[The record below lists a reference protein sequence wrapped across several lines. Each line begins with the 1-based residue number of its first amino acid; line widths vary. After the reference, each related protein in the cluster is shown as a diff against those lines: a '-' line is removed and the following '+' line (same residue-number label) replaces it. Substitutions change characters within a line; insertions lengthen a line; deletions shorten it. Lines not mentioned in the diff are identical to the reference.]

1 VKALVCKA
9 KNFTCLRCRCQSL
22 TGIGGRSYAAGPN
35 ICLRLRR
42 LLTVTNS
49 VCSSPSSRR
58 TPGSVFCTAKAF
70 FVYPLQADAIV
81 IASNIYLVCRY
92 SALLTV
98 MDSRSGPVHHRQLR
112 SRLLQSGVY
121 KAVLPFQPLRSES
134 NSVRRIWR
142 KSLVDGDI
150 VAVV

>member
-1 VKALVCKA
+1 MKALGCKA

-42 LLTVTNS
+42 LLTVTNP

-81 IASNIYLVCRY
+81 IASNIYLVTIGEWEARILFLLFAAPPLVFI
-92 SALLTV
+92 SAVGYCLVAQRPEPRFNGLTN
-98 MDSRSGPVHHRQLR
+98 P
-112 SRLLQSGVY
+112 
-121 KAVLPFQPLRSES
+121 AF
-134 NSVRRIWR
+134 
-142 KSLVDGDI
+142 
-150 VAVV
+150 

>member
-1 VKALVCKA
+1 MKALGCKA

-42 LLTVTNS
+42 LLTVTNP

-81 IASNIYLVCRY
+81 IASNIYLVTLCP
-92 SALLTV
+92 
-98 MDSRSGPVHHRQLR
+98 SRSGPVHHRQF
-112 SRLLQSGVY
+112 SRTDLS
-121 KAVLPFQPLRSES
+121 KPLRAGRPLLPLDLPYEHGRFSPSPFHE
-134 NSVRRIWR
+134 IY
-142 KSLVDGDI
+142 DTP
-150 VAVV
+150 

>member
-1 VKALVCKA
+1 MKALVCKA

-81 IASNIYLVCRY
+81 IASNIYLILRTIQGFGCVHRP
-92 SALLTV
+92 LTITTTPGY
-98 MDSRSGPVHHRQLR
+98 DSSHP
-112 SRLLQSGVY
+112 LQRAWSSSFYVIAREPYILFFIEYHGC
-121 KAVLPFQPLRSES
+121 L
-134 NSVRRIWR
+134 
-142 KSLVDGDI
+142 
-150 VAVV
+150 